1 MTDIHDFAAASRV
14 ERTGDLRF
22 ETYVPEGW
30 AQGRGA
36 FGGLVLA
43 TLERA
48 LEASVGDAAR
58 SLRSISGE
66 IVGPVLP
73 GSAAI
78 DVELVRRGSGVTT
91 LSAKLRQ
98 GDEVLARATGVF
110 GKARGAMRSSVAL
123 ESPTPSPTPFVDV
136 PRTRL
141 SGPFGPSFAEHF
153 DMRSTGPLPFTGGS
167 EAVCSGWVRALS
179 PPPTL
184 GMAEVI
190 AYADAWWPATFSV
203 EPAPR
208 PMATIAFT
216 LEPCIDPAT
225 LPASEA
231 LYYRA
236 RAISER
242 EGFVVELR
250 ELWTADGRLV
260 ALNQQT
266 FVVIR

>member
-1 MTDIHDFAAASRV
+1 MTDIHDFAIASRV

-22 ETYVPEGW
+22 ETHVPEGW

-43 TLERA
+43 MLARA

-66 IVGPVLP
+66 IVGPVLA
-73 GSAAI
+73 GSAVI
-78 DVELVRRGSGVTT
+78 DVEIVRRGSGVTT

-98 GDEVLARATGVF
+98 GDDVLACATGVF
-110 GKARGAMRSSVAL
+110 GKARGATRSSVAL
-123 ESPTPSPTPFVDV
+123 ESPSPTPFDDV

-153 DMRSTGPLPFTGGS
+153 DMRSTGPLPFSGGS

-179 PPPTL
+179 PPPAL

-216 LEPCIDPAT
+216 LEPCVDPAT
-225 LPASEA
+225 LPAGEA

-266 FVVIR
+266 FVIIK